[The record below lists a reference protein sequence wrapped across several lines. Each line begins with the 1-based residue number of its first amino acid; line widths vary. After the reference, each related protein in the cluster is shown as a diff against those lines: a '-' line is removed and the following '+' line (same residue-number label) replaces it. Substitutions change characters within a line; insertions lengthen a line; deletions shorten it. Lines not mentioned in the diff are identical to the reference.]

1 VDNLKAEIAVGSLA
15 RRLLKS
21 GVAIV
26 TRRER
31 GWEVLPTAA
40 LWPMTS
46 AIKKPTSRWVHK
58 MTPPRS
64 SAVGVISLSA
74 DRGDSMPEMDVI
86 KNYACVKK
94 GGKALTG

>member
-1 VDNLKAEIAVGSLA
+1 V
-15 RRLLKS
+15 
-21 GVAIV
+21 
-26 TRRER
+26 
-31 GWEVLPTAA
+31 
-40 LWPMTS
+40 
-46 AIKKPTSRWVHK
+46 
-58 MTPPRS
+58 TPPRS

>member
-1 VDNLKAEIAVGSLA
+1 VGSLA

-31 GWEVLPTAA
+31 GWEVAPDGGSLANDVGN
-40 LWPMTS
+40 
-46 AIKKPTSRWVHK
+46 KKPTSRWVHK

-86 KNYACVKK
+86 KNCACVKK
-94 GGKALTG
+94 GSKALTG